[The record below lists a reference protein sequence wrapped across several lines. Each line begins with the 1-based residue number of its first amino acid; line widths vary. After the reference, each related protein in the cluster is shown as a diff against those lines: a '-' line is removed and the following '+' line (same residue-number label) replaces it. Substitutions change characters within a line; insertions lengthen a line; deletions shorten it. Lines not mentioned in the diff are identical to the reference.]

1 MTSMNTLISVIING
15 TVFPLAS
22 RKKQKLPSNL
32 FELGCATWL
41 IMNNKLALHNG
52 SDCTEEN
59 NTLIYSLLGNKWT
72 DNPVHCERYFL
83 LYIEE
88 IP

>member
-1 MTSMNTLISVIING
+1 MLDKLSSSLTLFKV
-15 TVFPLAS
+15 
-22 RKKQKLPSNL
+22 
-32 FELGCATWL
+32 GCATWL

-52 SDCTEEN
+52 SNCTEEN
-59 NTLIYSLLGNKWT
+59 NTLIYFIDGISGLIIQM
-72 DNPVHCERYFL
+72 DNSVHCERDFL

>member
-1 MTSMNTLISVIING
+1 MKFDFFHCLSKRQDFRGV
-15 TVFPLAS
+15 
-22 RKKQKLPSNL
+22 

-52 SDCTEEN
+52 SNCTEEN
-59 NTLIYSLLGNKWT
+59 NTLIYFIDGISGLIIQM
-72 DNPVHCERYFL
+72 DNSVHCERDFL

>member
-1 MTSMNTLISVIING
+1 M
-15 TVFPLAS
+15 
-22 RKKQKLPSNL
+22 
-32 FELGCATWL
+32 FELGGATWL

-52 SDCTEEN
+52 SACTEEN
-59 NTLIYSLLGNKWT
+59 NTLIYFIDDGISGLIIQM
-72 DNPVHCERYFL
+72 DNSVHCERDFL